1 MTVHAPKGY
10 RWAMA
15 RTQTM
20 VQLSDELVAALSEE
34 ARRRG
39 LSRSALIRS
48 VLQEHL
54 DTRGRVS
61 IGRRIAEGYARVP
74 PATPDEWGDLPA
86 LTDRATADVLV
97 RLDAE
102 ERATGALP
110 W

>member
-1 MTVHAPKGY
+1 
-10 RWAMA
+10 MA

-20 VQLSDELVAALSEE
+20 VQLTDELVRALSEE

-39 LSRSALIRS
+39 LSRSALIRT
-48 VLQEHL
+48 VLEEHL
-54 DTRGRVS
+54 DSHGRVA
-61 IGRRIAEGYARVP
+61 IGRQIAEGYARVP
-74 PATPDEWGDLPA
+74 PATPDEWGYVSD

-102 ERATGALP
+102 ERNAGMEP